1 MEDGQGLHIL
11 NPNTEYKKVRLKTFI
26 QPNFFSFFLNL
37 LAGIFFSLSD
47 EIDVDGC
54 CGNGHKGR
62 VEAVEPAAMARE
74 DVSRV
79 FHT

>member
-37 LAGIFFSLSD
+37 LAGIFISLYQM
-47 EIDVDGC
+47 
-54 CGNGHKGR
+54 K
-62 VEAVEPAAMARE
+62 
-74 DVSRV
+74 
-79 FHT
+79 